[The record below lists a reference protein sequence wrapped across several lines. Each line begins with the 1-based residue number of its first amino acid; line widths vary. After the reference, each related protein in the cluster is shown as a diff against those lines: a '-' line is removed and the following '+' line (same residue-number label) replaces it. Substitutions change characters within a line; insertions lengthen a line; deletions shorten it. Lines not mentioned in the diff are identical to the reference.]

1 MSDEE
6 DGDRSDNG
14 SVQSGYDSPEVLND
28 VVLNNEFVQIRK
40 QMEENEKKLNQLAAK
55 HKQDHEIAK
64 KLDEA

>member
-28 VVLNNEFVQIRK
+28 VVLNNEFV
-40 QMEENEKKLNQLAAK
+40 
-55 HKQDHEIAK
+55 
-64 KLDEA
+64 